1 MRRRIGFVIM
11 TTLILVATCIRCFA
25 QDEFVGAGSD
35 ILTYNDFDAVSI
47 FDAVPDEILKELPD
61 GAEEFDAEKI
71 AGSADPLFFIRAI
84 LDSAAKMLKPT
95 LNFFAKM
102 LGIVVISAAIGAVGG
117 VTNSESIR
125 EVAGIVT
132 KMCLIAAMSEN
143 ILSLIDETAD
153 YIKLVTGVG
162 EAAVPV
168 FSAICIA
175 GGNVTG
181 ATVAANGMLIALNFI
196 GILTGQALF
205 PVVRVCL
212 ALTTVA
218 GLGAEKLGFR
228 IEEISKFVR
237 KTMCFI
243 LALISAT
250 ISGVMSFQSIIAA
263 RVDSLSLRAVKFA
276 ASAAVPVAGSIA
288 ADAAGTIAGSISLV
302 KNAVGWVGI
311 IVIIL
316 IISPIMVK
324 LLLNKL
330 AIVLISTIS
339 GLLEFGSAKTMIDEV
354 SGIINFICAVCTIA
368 SLTLIYELTVISR
381 TMSGIAV

>member
-1 MRRRIGFVIM
+1 MRRMSRLVIM
-11 TTLILVATCIRCFA
+11 TIIILITTCIRCYA
-25 QDEFVGAGSD
+25 QSEFVESGGD
-35 ILTYNDFDAVSI
+35 ILTYNDFDAGSI
-47 FDAVPDEILKELPD
+47 FDAVPDDIMRELPD

-102 LGIVVISAAIGAVGG
+102 LGIVVISSAIGAVGG

-218 GLGAEKLGFR
+218 GLGA
-228 IEEISKFVR
+228 
-237 KTMCFI
+237 
-243 LALISAT
+243 
-250 ISGVMSFQSIIAA
+250 
-263 RVDSLSLRAVKFA
+263 D
-276 ASAAVPVAGSIA
+276 
-288 ADAAGTIAGSISLV
+288 
-302 KNAVGWVGI
+302 
-311 IVIIL
+311 
-316 IISPIMVK
+316 
-324 LLLNKL
+324 
-330 AIVLISTIS
+330 
-339 GLLEFGSAKTMIDEV
+339 
-354 SGIINFICAVCTIA
+354 
-368 SLTLIYELTVISR
+368 
-381 TMSGIAV
+381 

>member
-1 MRRRIGFVIM
+1 MRRMSRLVIM
-11 TTLILVATCIRCFA
+11 TIIILITTCIRCYA
-25 QDEFVGAGSD
+25 QSEFVESGGD
-35 ILTYNDFDAVSI
+35 ILTYNDFDAGSI
-47 FDAVPDEILKELPD
+47 FDAVPDDIMRELPD

-102 LGIVVISAAIGAVGG
+102 LGIVVISAAIGAVSG

-263 RVDSLSLRAVKFA
+263 RVDSLSLRAV
-276 ASAAVPVAGSIA
+276 PVAGSIA

-316 IISPIMVK
+316 IISPILVK